1 MRLLHKAT
9 TAGRNEYSFLL
20 FVYNNVKS
28 EFEMNAKM
36 QMYCQVSLLFNRNAR
51 VQFVNIDIFAFVSDI
66 DETRPRPQRILL
78 GFCNCV

>member
-28 EFEMNAKM
+28 EIEMNAN
-36 QMYCQVSLLFNRNAR
+36 YSQVSLLFNRNAK
-51 VQFVNIDIFAFVSDI
+51 VQFVNMDIFAFVSDT